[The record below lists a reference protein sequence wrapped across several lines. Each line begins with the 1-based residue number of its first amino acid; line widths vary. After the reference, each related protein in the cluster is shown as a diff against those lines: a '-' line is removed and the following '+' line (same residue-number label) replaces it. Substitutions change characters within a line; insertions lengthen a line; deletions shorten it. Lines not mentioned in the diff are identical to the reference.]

1 MKKLFILILV
11 LASAGAGWWYLT
23 KMKTPEK
30 YADGKPAI
38 TLRIVDAKGPV
49 PIFITGNRL
58 SLSQNHKL
66 CWATV
71 NMGFDAKV
79 HVVEEF
85 HTPEK
90 MSFAAPNTQV
100 ATSPDGKSH
109 LLTTML
115 DSVNGEYVS
124 RCWAF
129 DKNDPIG
136 EYKVDIQ
143 VNDYFF
149 KDLEFEVI
157 K

>member
-1 MKKLFILILV
+1 MKKLLIFILALTLSCV
-11 LASAGAGWWYLT
+11 GWWYLT
-23 KMKTPEK
+23 KMKTPQK

-38 TLRIVDAKGPV
+38 TLRIVDAKGQV
-49 PIFITGNRL
+49 PIFITGNQL
-58 SLSQNHKL
+58 SLSQEHKL

-71 NMGFDAKV
+71 NMRFDTKV

-90 MSFAAPNTQV
+90 MSFAAPDTQV
-100 ATSPDGKSH
+100 ATSPDGKNH
-109 LLTTML
+109 LLTTLL
-115 DSVNGEYVS
+115 DSTNGEYVS

-129 DKNDPIG
+129 DNNDPIG
-136 EYKVDIQ
+136 KYKVDIQ

-149 KDLEFEVI
+149 KGLEFEVI